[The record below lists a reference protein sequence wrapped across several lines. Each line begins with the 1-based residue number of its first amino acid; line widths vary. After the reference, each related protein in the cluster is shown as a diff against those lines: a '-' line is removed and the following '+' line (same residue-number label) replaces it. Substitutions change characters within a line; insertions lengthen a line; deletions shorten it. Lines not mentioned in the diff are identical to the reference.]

1 MTFRDCDFM
10 REALREAELAAAEG
24 EVPVG
29 AVAVKDDRICAR
41 ARNLVEA
48 RHSVSAHAEFEVLRQ
63 LEKQLGDWRMTG
75 YTIYVTKEPCM
86 MCTGMLIN
94 ARFSRIV
101 FGLGDPAGGGCGGA
115 VSLPEMPGMLW
126 HPQVT
131 GGILAE
137 ECSQI
142 IRDFFA
148 RVRAR
153 GKTRDSVI

>member
-1 MTFRDCDFM
+1 MTPQDCDFM

-29 AVAVKDDRICAR
+29 AVAVKDDCICAR
-41 ARNLVEA
+41 AHNLVEA

-75 YTIYVTKEPCM
+75 HTLYVTKEPCM

-126 HPQVT
+126 HPEVT
-131 GGILAE
+131 GGVLAE
-137 ECSQI
+137 ECSQV

-153 GKTRDSVI
+153 EKNKDSAI